1 MDKLI
6 ATFSSSH
13 RKYFSKFNQVALQV
27 KVKVKSLSCVQL
39 LATPWTVAHQAPVSM
54 GFSRQECWRGRDI
67 AFSSDVGNLISVP
80 LPFLNPA

>member
-1 MDKLI
+1 MIMYMDKLI

-39 LATPWTVAHQAPVSM
+39 LATPWTLAY
-54 GFSRQECWRGRDI
+54 
-67 AFSSDVGNLISVP
+67 
-80 LPFLNPA
+80 